1 MPLFKPGSRTY
12 ILSGLALLCA
22 LVLQA
27 ESQGVLHLAP
37 LLKTTLTFALTLIL
51 PLVPVFIRKAIA
63 QMRAG
68 SGAVANKQSGR

>member
-22 LVLQA
+22 LILQA
-27 ESQGVLHLAP
+27 ESQGVLELAP
-37 LLKTTLTFALTLIL
+37 LLKITLTFALTVIL

-63 QMRAG
+63 QMR
-68 SGAVANKQSGR
+68 SESEAVPNKQSAR

>member
-1 MPLFKPGSRTY
+1 MPLFKPGNRTY

-27 ESQGVLHLAP
+27 DSQGVLHIAP
-37 LLKTTLTFALTLIL
+37 LLKITLTFALTVIL

-63 QMRAG
+63 EMRG
-68 SGAVANKQSGR
+68 ESGTAANEQSGR